1 MTNEWAK
8 MMAAMVEQGQHMA
21 RAINPALENFKVRG
35 FEDMIPTMSRDF
47 LEMTMGRT
55 FNPEGLDA
63 KTRLLVTLAALTV
76 LGAQAEPQIKLTV
89 RHAVQAGATA
99 REVAEVITQ
108 MGMFGGLP
116 AMQKAL
122 AIAQEVFAETPED
135 SA

>member
-1 MTNEWAK
+1 MNSEWAK
-8 MMAAMVEQGQHMA
+8 MMAGMVEQGQQMA
-21 RAINPALENFKVRG
+21 RALNPALEHFQVKG

-63 KTRLLVTLAALTV
+63 KTRLLITLAALTV
-76 LGAQAEPQIKLTV
+76 QGAQAEAQIKLTI
-89 RHAVQAGATA
+89 RHALQAGAMP
-99 REVAEVITQ
+99 REVAEVIAQ

-122 AIAQEVFAETPED
+122 GIAQDVFGETAGD
-135 SA
+135 GA

>member
-1 MTNEWAK
+1 MNDDWAK
-8 MMAAMVEQGQHMA
+8 MMAAMVEQGQQMA
-21 RAINPALENFKVRG
+21 RAMNPALEHFQQKG

-76 LGAQAEPQIKLTV
+76 LGAQAEPQIKLTI
-89 RHAVQAGATA
+89 RHAVQAGATP
-99 REVAEVITQ
+99 REVAEVIAQ

-122 AIAQEVFAETPED
+122 GIAQDVFAETPEE